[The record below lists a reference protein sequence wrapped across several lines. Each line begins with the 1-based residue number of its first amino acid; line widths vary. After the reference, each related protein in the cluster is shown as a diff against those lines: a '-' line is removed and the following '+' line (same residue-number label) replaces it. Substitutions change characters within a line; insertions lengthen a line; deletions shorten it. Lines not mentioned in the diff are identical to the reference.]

1 MGTSESIIPHSNLLP
16 SNPIMARRGEQALQ
30 QGGEDGDMLQKHEGT
45 VPQYSASVC
54 GNLQNRT
61 AREEATQLCNCLWC

>member
-1 MGTSESIIPHSNLLP
+1 
-16 SNPIMARRGEQALQ
+16 MARRGEQALQ